1 MERCN
6 VAKYTRLLILSKILK
21 KKIFGK
27 VESCHPRHHDAALNF
42 QAFSPVDDTSHSIC
56 N

>member
-1 MERCN
+1 MERRN
-6 VAKYTRLLILSKILK
+6 VAKYTRLLILSKTLIK
-21 KKIFGK
+21 FFFDE

-42 QAFSPVDDTSHSIC
+42 QAFSPVDNTSHSIC